1 MNRKTIMLGVAGDSA
16 SGKTTISKGI
26 VEALGPDKVTAICCD
41 HYHKYNREQR
51 RELHLSALHPDCNYI
66 DIMEQHFRLLREG
79 QSILKPVYNHNT
91 GDFDAP
97 NYIRPTKFIIIEGL
111 LPFHT
116 RIMRLCFDVKVYL
129 DPPEELRRAWKVKR
143 DTTKRGYTVEQ
154 VLRSM
159 RGREDIAPR
168 FIHPQRTFADMIIC
182 FYPPGKLGDEDD
194 AGDSHLNARLALLPT
209 LPHPD
214 LSDVLAHSGPNGD
227 ENSNHRAMRLELGRS
242 EGRPADFLEIDG
254 NVSPEKAEEL
264 MDIIRGHLPANAGLD
279 ESRLGR
285 YQFGF
290 EERRSY
296 PLALT
301 QLLIAYHLITTAEQI
316 ERAGDLAVAP
326 AVAASASVN

>member
-1 MNRKTIMLGVAGDSA
+1 MLGIAGDSA

-26 VEALGPDKVTAICCD
+26 VEALGADQVTAICCD
-41 HYHKYNREQR
+41 HYHRYNREQR
-51 RELHLSALHPDCNYI
+51 RQMQLSALHPDCNYI

-79 QSILKPVYNHNT
+79 QPVLKPVYNHNT

-97 NYIRPTKFIIIEGL
+97 EYLRPTKFIIIEGL

-116 RIMRLCFDVKVYL
+116 RVTRLCFDVKVYL
-129 DPPEELRRAWKVKR
+129 DPLEALRRAWKIKR
-143 DTTKRGYTVEQ
+143 DTTKRGYTEAQ
-154 VLRSM
+154 VHQSM
-159 RGREDIAPR
+159 SGRADIAPR
-168 FIHPQRTFADMIIC
+168 FIHPQRSFADMVVH
-182 FYPPGKLGDEDD
+182 FYAPAAGLGADD
-194 AGDSHLNARLALLPT
+194 AGDSHLNAQLVLLPT
-209 LPHPD
+209 LAHPD
-214 LSDVLAHSGPNGD
+214 LTDVLAHSTPNIGD
-227 ENSNHRAMRLELGRS
+227 SSRLGAMRLELGRY

-264 MDIIRGHLPANAGLD
+264 MDIIRAHLPANAGLD

-301 QLLIAYHLITTAEQI
+301 QLLIAYHLITAANQT
-316 ERAGDLAVAP
+316 ERGDVGVASPVGAG
-326 AVAASASVN
+326 ASVN

>member
-26 VEALGPDKVTAICCD
+26 VEALGADKVTAICCD

-51 RELHLSALHPDCNYI
+51 RELHLSALHPDCNHV

-79 QSILKPVYNHNT
+79 QPILKPVYNHKT

-97 NYIRPTKFIIIEGL
+97 DYVKPTKFIIIEGL

-129 DPPEELRRAWKVKR
+129 DPPEDLRREWKLKR
-143 DTTKRGYTVEQ
+143 DTTKRGYSVEQ

-168 FIHPQRTFADMIIC
+168 FIHPQRTHADMIIR
-182 FYPPGKLGDEDD
+182 FYPPGGLGDVAD
-194 AGDSHLNARLALLPT
+194 AGDSHLNAQLVLLPT
-209 LPHPD
+209 LAHPD
-214 LSDVLAHSGPNGD
+214 LSDVLAHGTNGQGD
-227 ENSNHRAMRLELGRS
+227 RPAMRLELARYQGK
-242 EGRPADFLEIDG
+242 PADFLEIDG
-254 NVSPEKAEEL
+254 SVSPEKAEEL
-264 MDIIRGHLPANAGLD
+264 MDIIRGHLPPNAGLD

-285 YQFGF
+285 YQFGL

-301 QLLIAYHLITTAEQI
+301 QLLIAYHLISAAEQI
-316 ERAGDLAVAP
+316 ERVADRP
-326 AVAASASVN
+326 VSPVEASGASVN

>member
-1 MNRKTIMLGVAGDSA
+1 MNRKIVMLGVAGDSA

-26 VEALGPDKVTAICCD
+26 VEALGADQVTAICCD
-41 HYHKYNREQR
+41 HYHRYNREQR

-79 QSILKPVYNHNT
+79 HPILKPVYNHNT

-97 NYIRPTKFIIIEGL
+97 KYVKPTKFIIIEGL

-116 RIMRLCFDVKVYL
+116 RVMRLCFDVKVYL
-129 DPPEELRRAWKVKR
+129 DPLEELRRLWKIKR
-143 DTTKRGYTVEQ
+143 DTTKRGYTEEQ

-168 FIHPQRTFADMIIC
+168 FIHPQRNYADMIVR
-182 FYPPGKLGDEDD
+182 FYPSGGLGRADD
-194 AGDSHLNARLALLPT
+194 AGDSHLNAQLVLLPT

-214 LSDVLAHSGPNGD
+214 LSDVLARSGPDGRD
-227 ENSNHRAMRLELGRS
+227 DSNRRAMRLELARS
-242 EGRPADFLEIDG
+242 EGRPADFLQIDG

-285 YQFGF
+285 YQFGY

-301 QLLIAYHLITTAEQI
+301 QLLIAYHLITAADQI
-316 ERAGDLAVAP
+316 DRVDDRAVAP
-326 AVAASASVN
+326 PIAAGASVN

>member
-16 SGKTTISKGI
+16 AGKTTISKGI
-26 VEALGPDKVTAICCD
+26 VEALGADRVTSICCD

-51 RELHLSALHPDCNYI
+51 RQMHMSALEPDCNYI

-79 QSILKPVYNHNT
+79 QPILKPVYNHHT
-91 GDFDAP
+91 GDFDQP
-97 NYIRPTKFIIIEGL
+97 EYIQPTQFVIIEGL

-116 RIMRLCFDVKVYL
+116 RLMRLCFDAKVYL
-129 DPPEELRRAWKVKR
+129 DPPEALRREWKLKR

-159 RGREDIAPR
+159 AGREDIAPR
-168 FIHPQRTFADMIIC
+168 YIHPQRSHADMVVR
-182 FYPPGKLGDEDD
+182 FYPPDPATDP
-194 AGDSHLNARLALLPT
+194 GDSHLCARVVLLPT

-214 LSDVLAHSGPNGD
+214 LTDVLAHGGPGESGPAPAKA
-227 ENSNHRAMRLELGRS
+227 AMRLELGRYES
-242 EGRPADFLEIDG
+242 RPADFLEIDG
-254 NVSPEKAEEL
+254 AVCPEKAEEL
-264 MDIIRGHLPANAGLD
+264 MALIRGHLPPNVGLD

-285 YQFGF
+285 YQFGL

-301 QLLIAYHLITTAEQI
+301 QLLIAYQLMLTADQI
-316 ERAGDLAVAP
+316 ERASDRAVKPVEAL
-326 AVAASASVN
+326 N

>member
-16 SGKTTISKGI
+16 AGKTTISKGI
-26 VEALGPDKVTAICCD
+26 VEALGADRVTSICCD

-51 RELHLSALHPDCNYI
+51 RQMHMSALEPDCNYI

-79 QSILKPVYNHNT
+79 QPILKPVYNHHT
-91 GDFDAP
+91 GDFDQP
-97 NYIRPTKFIIIEGL
+97 EYIQPTQFVIIEGL

-116 RIMRLCFDVKVYL
+116 RLMRLCFDAKVYL
-129 DPPEELRRAWKVKR
+129 DPPEALRREWKLKR

-159 RGREDIAPR
+159 AGREDIAPR
-168 FIHPQRTFADMIIC
+168 YIHPQRSHADMVVR
-182 FYPPGKLGDEDD
+182 FYPPDPATDP
-194 AGDSHLNARLALLPT
+194 GDSHLCARVVLLPP

-214 LSDVLAHSGPNGD
+214 LPDVLAHGGPGVSGPAPAKA
-227 ENSNHRAMRLELGRS
+227 AMRLELGRYES
-242 EGRPADFLEIDG
+242 RPADFLEIDG
-254 NVSPEKAEEL
+254 AVCPEKAEEL
-264 MDIIRGHLPANAGLD
+264 MALIRGHLPPNVGLD

-285 YQFGF
+285 YQFGL

-301 QLLIAYHLITTAEQI
+301 QLLIAYQLMLTADQI
-316 ERAGDLAVAP
+316 ERASDRAVKPVEAL
-326 AVAASASVN
+326 N

>member
-16 SGKTTISKGI
+16 AGKTTISKGI
-26 VEALGPDKVTAICCD
+26 VEALGADRVTAICCD

-51 RELHLSALHPDCNYI
+51 RQLRLSALEPDCNYI
-66 DIMEQHFRLLREG
+66 EIMEQHFRLLREG
-79 QSILKPVYNHNT
+79 QPILKPVYNHNT
-91 GDFDAP
+91 GDFDKP
-97 NYIRPTKFIIIEGL
+97 DYIEPTQFIIIEGL

-116 RIMRLCFDVKVYL
+116 RLMRLCFDAKVYL
-129 DPPEELRRAWKVKR
+129 DPPDALRREWKIKR

-159 RGREDIAPR
+159 AGREDIAPR
-168 FIHPQRTFADMIIC
+168 YIHPQRSYADMIVR
-182 FYPPGKLGDEDD
+182 FYPPDPATDP
-194 AGDSHLNARLALLPT
+194 GDSHLNARLVLLPT

-214 LSDVLAHSGPNGD
+214 LTDVLEHSG
-227 ENSNHRAMRLELGRS
+227 NSDAVPAPDRPAMRLELGRH

-254 NVSPEKAEEL
+254 SVCPERAEEL
-264 MDIIRGHLPANAGLD
+264 MSVIRSHLPPNANLD

-285 YQFGF
+285 YQFGL

-301 QLLIAYHLITTAEQI
+301 QLLIAYQLMLTADQI
-316 ERAGDLAVAP
+316 ERSTDRAIKPPLEAV
-326 AVAASASVN
+326 N